1 MSRAFFISIVLHTLA
16 IAAILY
22 FFKETELYSSNPI
35 KKISL
40 QSIKILKPKAQSKK
54 LKAESKVESLE
65 PRAKSEEKLKAE
77 SFKSKVR
84 SLKQKANGSE
94 TLVSP
99 KKIKILKHK
108 SKAKSLELRAKSKKK
123 HKTKSHKKAK
133 SQELR
138 AKSEKK
144 FKAKSLKHKA
154 KSGKIKAKSFKH
166 KAKGNK
172 RKTSNQLPVTNNQ
185 SLITNHKSLIT
196 PSPNIKAQIYQ
207 AINQAKVYPRLA
219 KKMNLQGSV
228 YTCFTLGPGGNVSN
242 ITTSGAHTILQ
253 QGARKTINRAKY
265 SFPSVPNRINICISI
280 NFILE

>member
-16 IAAILY
+16 IAAVLY
-22 FFKETELYSSNPI
+22 FFKETELYSNNPI

-40 QSIKILKPKAQSKK
+40 QSIKILKPKVQSKK
-54 LKAESKVESLE
+54 LKDESKAESLE

-123 HKTKSHKKAK
+123 LKAKSHKKAK
-133 SQELR
+133 SQERR

-144 FKAKSLKHKA
+144 FKAKSLKQKA

-185 SLITNHKSLIT
+185 SLIT

-207 AINQAKVYPRLA
+207 AINEAKVYPRLA

-228 YTCFTLGPGGNVSN
+228 YTCFRLSPSGNVSN
-242 ITTSGAHTILQ
+242 ITTSGAHAILQ

-280 NFILE
+280 NFILK